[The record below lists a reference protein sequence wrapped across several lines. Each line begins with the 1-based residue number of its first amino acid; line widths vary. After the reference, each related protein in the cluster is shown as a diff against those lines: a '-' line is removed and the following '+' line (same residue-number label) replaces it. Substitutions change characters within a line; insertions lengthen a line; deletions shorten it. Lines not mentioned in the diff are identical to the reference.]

1 MSTLLKFEVVKHEPY
16 RFIGKSIYARAG
28 MQCGQGNFC
37 DYLWSNSKWVFEHLD
52 GLKGYA
58 TDEVRNAALL
68 TWEKYDDKTKLLG
81 YTVGRF
87 MKADTPAPNGMD
99 YFDIADGY
107 VAKGYFDS
115 YDGNEEGLMR
125 EAIEKHG
132 EYSSAH
138 WRFMVEIGEFEKEL
152 GFVYYISCDK
162 K

>member
-1 MSTLLKFEVVKHEPY
+1 M
-16 RFIGKSIYARAG
+16 
-28 MQCGQGNFC
+28 
-37 DYLWSNSKWVFEHLD
+37 
-52 GLKGYA
+52 
-58 TDEVRNAALL
+58 L

-87 MKADTPAPNGMD
+87 MKADTPVPDGMD
-99 YFDIADGY
+99 YFDIADGH

-115 YDGNEEGLMR
+115 YVGNEEGLMR

-138 WRFMVEIGEFEKEL
+138 WRFMVEIGEFEKEP